1 MAWTGLAA
9 RAVVRG
15 AGGEA
20 KAAAGSDGSPE
31 LRENAILASGLAR
44 VWPRR

>member
-9 RAVVRG
+9 RAVARG

-20 KAAAGSDGSPE
+20 RAAAGGDGSLE
-31 LRENAILASGLAR
+31 LRENAILA
-44 VWPRR
+44 